1 VFTEDLTPF
10 FSVAEFATPGV
21 LNGAAVAGIFEA
33 GFEDAT
39 LAGFGPAG
47 TSPTY
52 TLPSASVPAAPE
64 GKELVISTGQAAGT
78 YRVANARHDATGV
91 CALDLL
97 LQR

>member
-10 FSVAEFATPGV
+10 FNVAEFATPGV
-21 LNGAAVAGIFEA
+21 LNGAAVSGIFEA
-33 GFEDAT
+33 GFEDAS

-64 GKELVISTGQAAGT
+64 GKVLVISTGQAAGS

>member
-1 VFTEDLTPF
+1 VFVEDLNPF
-10 FSVAEFATPGV
+10 FNVAEFATPGV
-21 LNGAAVAGIFEA
+21 LDGVEVAGIFEA
-33 GFEDAT
+33 GFEDAS

-64 GKELVISTGQAAGT
+64 GKALVISIGQAAGT